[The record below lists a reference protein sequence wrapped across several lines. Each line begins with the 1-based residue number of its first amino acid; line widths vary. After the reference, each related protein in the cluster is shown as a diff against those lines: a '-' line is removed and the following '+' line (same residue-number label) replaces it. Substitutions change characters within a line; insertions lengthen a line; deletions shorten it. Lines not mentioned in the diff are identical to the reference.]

1 MLKKIWIVF
10 CVFMLTLSA
19 CGKNATPVDEYC
31 WKQVSNYSI
40 ITENEDGTVTVIL
53 TAPDYAQL
61 IQKML
66 SEDSNTEVSV
76 ETLAEATKTYPEVVK
91 DYLISSSTADKA
103 DIQAAFSDQIAKELA
118 IVAIGRAESIEE
130 WGDGQ

>member
-1 MLKKIWIVF
+1 M
-10 CVFMLTLSA
+10 LSA
-19 CGKNATPVDEYC
+19 CTKKVDPIDEYC
-31 WKQVSNYSI
+31 WDQVSDYSI
-40 ITENEDGTVTVIL
+40 RTENEDGSVTVAL

-61 IQKML
+61 IQMML
-66 SEDSNTEVSV
+66 SEDINTEISA
-76 ETLAEATKTYPEVVK
+76 ETLARETLEHPEIIK
-91 DYLISSSTADKA
+91 DYIISSNTSDEA